1 MNILSG
7 QCNRGVMQLCSSS
20 ILCPW
25 VNCYHKII
33 NLFGNKPE
41 VFAHSIYSKINMEL
55 SLKYTARIEIFTL
68 KQFLFY
74 PITCLSKLLKLI

>member
-1 MNILSG
+1 M
-7 QCNRGVMQLCSSS
+7 
-20 ILCPW
+20 
-25 VNCYHKII
+25 YKII

-74 PITCLSKLLKLI
+74 SLSCLSNFCELI

>member
-1 MNILSG
+1 M
-7 QCNRGVMQLCSSS
+7 
-20 ILCPW
+20 
-25 VNCYHKII
+25 YKII

-41 VFAHSIYSKINMEL
+41 RIDTFNIPINTDL

-74 PITCLSKLLKLI
+74 SLSCLSNFCELI